1 MAPTTL
7 RRVVTSLL
15 VPALAVTLPAALGC
29 APTPPDDDHH
39 HEHGGDPEAELDLA
53 MPEQIA
59 RALAADAMQ
68 GRDEG
73 SAGGQA
79 ARAHL
84 VEALQA
90 CGVAPLF
97 EGTFEQPITTGA
109 GTNVLGVVE
118 GEANAERVVLVSA
131 HYDHLGTACG
141 GVCNGALDNAAA
153 VGAVVATACAIARAP
168 LDKTVV
174 VALWDAEE
182 PPTFLTDAMGSRFF
196 VDESAAGRTPV
207 DLGAIDVAVALDL
220 VGGELWPGYRAHFVL
235 GADETPALSRALD
248 DVVVPE
254 SLPVARGGLHL
265 IEEVPG
271 GGRQPWSDYDAFR
284 NRDVPTLF
292 LSDGQNKRYH
302 EATDDADALDFA
314 KLADETLV
322 LTRIAVA
329 ASASDE
335 AFTWDEDGADLAR
348 DRATVLGILDDAL
361 APEGMVDALGL
372 SSTSDGNLAD
382 LRAAVD
388 AEDASAPDRA
398 VLEAAAL
405 YVMCLAG
412 STYTESQ
419 CNLFF

>member
-1 MAPTTL
+1 M
-7 RRVVTSLL
+7 RTSL
-15 VPALAVTLPAALGC
+15 PALAAAAACSLLAPWGLTACPAA
-29 APTPPDDDHH
+29 PPDPDDH
-39 HEHGGDPEAELDLA
+39 HEHGGDPEDELDLA

-59 RALAADAMQ
+59 RALSSDDME

-73 SAGGQA
+73 SAGGTA

-84 VEALQA
+84 VEALQQ

-97 EGTFEQPITTGA
+97 EGTYEQPITTGE

-118 GEANAERVVLVSA
+118 GQGNAERVLLISA

-168 LDKTVV
+168 LEKTVV

-182 PPTFLTDAMGSRFF
+182 PPTFLTNAMGSQFF
-196 VDESAAGRTPV
+196 VAESAAGRTPV
-207 DLGAIDVAVALDL
+207 ELDAIDVAIALDL
-220 VGGELWPGYRAHFVL
+220 VGGELWPGYRTHFVM

-248 DVVVPE
+248 DVSVPE
-254 SLPVARGGLHL
+254 TLPLARGGLHL
-265 IEEVPG
+265 IEEIPG
-271 GGRQPWSDYDAFR
+271 SGRQPWSDYDAFR

-302 EATDDADALDFA
+302 EASDDADALDFA
-314 KLADETLV
+314 KLADETLL
-322 LTRIAVA
+322 LTRIVVA
-329 ASASDE
+329 AAAVDE
-335 AFTWDEDGADLAR
+335 AFAWDEDGADLAR
-348 DRATVLGILDDAL
+348 DRSTVLAILDDAL

-372 SSTSDGNLAD
+372 STTSDGNLQG
-382 LRAAVD
+382 LRDAVS
-388 AEDASAPDRA
+388 AEDESAPDRA
-398 VLEAAAL
+398 VLEGAAI

-412 STYTESQ
+412 SGYSESQ
-419 CNLFF
+419 CNMFF

>member
-1 MAPTTL
+1 MRSSPVVFAVVVACSVVAPW
-7 RRVVTSLL
+7 SS
-15 VPALAVTLPAALGC
+15 AGCPAA
-29 APTPPDDDHH
+29 PPPDDQPHD
-39 HEHGGDPEAELDLA
+39 HGGDPEDELDLA

-59 RALAADAMQ
+59 RALSSDDME

-73 SAGGQA
+73 SAGGNA
-79 ARAHL
+79 ARARL
-84 VEALQA
+84 IESLQQ

-97 EGTFEQPITTGA
+97 DGTFEQVITTGE

-118 GEANAERVVLVSA
+118 GSAHAERVVLISA

-141 GVCNGALDNAAA
+141 GVCNGALDNAAG

-168 LDKTVV
+168 VDKTVV

-182 PPTFLTDAMGSRFF
+182 PPTFLTDAMGSQFF
-196 VDESAAGRTPV
+196 VAESAAGRTPV
-207 DLGAIDVAVALDL
+207 DLDAIDVAIALDL
-220 VGGELWPGYRAHFVL
+220 VGGALWPGYRTHFVM
-235 GADETPALSRALD
+235 GADETPALAHALD
-248 DVVVPE
+248 GVTVPE
-254 SLPVARGGLHL
+254 TLPLARGGLHL
-265 IEEVPG
+265 IEEIPG

-302 EATDDADALDFA
+302 EANDDADTLDFA

-322 LTRIAVA
+322 LTRIVVAA
-329 ASASDE
+329 ASADE
-335 AFTWDEDGADLAR
+335 TFTWDEDGADLAR
-348 DRATVLGILDDAL
+348 DRATVLAILEDAL
-361 APEGMVDALGL
+361 APEGMVDALAL
-372 SSTSDGNLAD
+372 TTTSDGRLGE
-382 LRAAVD
+382 LRDAVA
-388 AEDASAPDRA
+388 AEDESAPDRA

-412 STYTESQ
+412 SSYSESQ